1 MPGRHDGGV
10 GADDES
16 GAGRTG
22 EAKNLT
28 GPGGEGGVV
37 GTDDTSGVAAVPR
50 VHR

>member
-10 GADDES
+10 GADGES

-22 EAKNLT
+22 EAEDLT
-28 GPGGEGGVV
+28 GLGGEGDVV